1 MKMKLNMYNVK
12 KFLMKHK
19 YFILLVVLLTFFFV
33 FLLPSFREGLTNAA
47 IGEYTYLAPVP
58 PGNTWDQSTM
68 DKFAMKYNE
77 VNNKTGDQM
86 LEGNSDSLK
95 QLISVAVSAEANY
108 YADNGKWPYC
118 GYVSTYVEKHPEVL
132 SPFNDSSG
140 NVMTPTTLQ
149 KAWPN
154 RLAYQQ
160 LISKTEKVMTPQPVS
175 YKIFMGTVKSS
186 AKAAADASASSP
198 SSSSPSSSASSS
210 CSSPSSSSSSLSDTN
225 YQQLMTLCKNVMG
238 NKTS

>member
-1 MKMKLNMYNVK
+1 MYNVK

-19 YFILLVVLLTFFFV
+19 YFILYIILVALFFAFIM
-33 FLLPSFREGLTNAA
+33 PSLREGLTNMT
-47 IGEYTYLAPVP
+47 IGQYSYLAPIP
-58 PGNTWDQSTM
+58 SGNTWDQSTM
-68 DKFAMKYNE
+68 DKFAKKYNE

-95 QLISVAVSAEANY
+95 QLISLAVSAEANY

-132 SPFNDSSG
+132 SPFKDSSG

-154 RLAYQQ
+154 RMAYQI
-160 LISKTEKVMTPQPVS
+160 LISKTEKDMTPQPVS
-175 YKIFMGTVKSS
+175 YKIFMGTANIPSNSS
-186 AKAAADASASSP
+186 SASSP
-198 SSSSPSSSASSS
+198 SPSPSSPSPSSSPSSP
-210 CSSPSSSSSSLSDTN
+210 SPSLSDTN
-225 YQQLMTLCKNVMG
+225 YQQLITLCKNVMG